1 MLILLFFRLFLLLKK
16 TTLRKQILYK
26 LLILYYRK
34 NTLFIIF
41 PYSLP
46 VFYIHSSKKKIC
58 FHLPVFCA
66 VAVLNFNVFDLPKAT
81 EVQSKTS
88 DWFSLDGFSGF
99 SLFAGA
105 KIWKA
110 LFRTDCSFGLGR
122 VRTESVAAQMNG
134 IFAGPGRCCRIFRI
148 LFIPSTHT

>member
-1 MLILLFFRLFLLLKK
+1 MF
-16 TTLRKQILYK
+16 K
-26 LLILYYRK
+26 LLHTLYYRK

-41 PYSLP
+41 PYFLP
-46 VFYIHSSKKKIC
+46 LFCVHFSRKKNFCFY
-58 FHLPVFCA
+58 LPVFCA

-88 DWFSLDGFSGF
+88 HNWFSSDGFSGF

-110 LFRTDCSFGLGR
+110 LFRTDCSSGLGR

-134 IFAGPGRCCRIFRI
+134 IFAGPGRCCRIFHI
-148 LFIPSTHT
+148 LFIPSTRT